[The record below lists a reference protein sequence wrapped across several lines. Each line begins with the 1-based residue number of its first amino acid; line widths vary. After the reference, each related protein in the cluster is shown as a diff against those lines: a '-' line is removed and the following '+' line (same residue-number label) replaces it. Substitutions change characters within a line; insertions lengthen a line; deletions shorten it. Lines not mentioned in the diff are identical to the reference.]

1 MNCSLVDVK
10 KQGFLCPL
18 LYCLE
23 YWVLNL
29 ALHGFSDRINPIFLF
44 SRTSVILLRMRAL
57 IMSTLE
63 EQFDPLIVG
72 RKIRELRTKQGMNL
86 EVLARAIE
94 RAPSQVSAIENGK
107 RTPPILQLQKIANAL
122 GVTLNQLL
130 TADKLSERSA
140 NELEIER
147 AQRSG
152 LYASLGL
159 PDAYIGKTVS
169 NNILDI
175 ILGLQREVERLHLQ
189 RAATPEEARRANLE
203 LRKEMRKINNYF
215 PALEEEARNLLAKI
229 DHTAG
234 PLSERLTAE
243 LANNLG
249 FTLHYTQELPA
260 STRVITDEKNGRIY
274 LPMRREGRDART
286 ILLQALAGHVLKHSS
301 PIDYGDYLSQRVLTN
316 YLAGALLM
324 PESIAVDFLQSA
336 KTKREL
342 SVEDLRDHFG
352 VSYETA
358 AHRFTNL
365 ATVHLEL
372 PVHFLKVHESGAI
385 SKAYENDNV
394 TFPSDVFGSVEGQI
408 VCRNWS
414 ARKVFTV
421 EDRFTPYYQYTDK
434 PAGTYWCTSRIE
446 NSDQG
451 QFSISVGTK
460 FETVKYFRGRASTTR
475 YKSNCPEPTCCRHAP
490 AELEDKWGGMIRP
503 TPRLNSSLLAAMP
516 QNGFLGIEHREVL
529 EFLEG
534 LQDS

>member
-1 MNCSLVDVK
+1 M
-10 KQGFLCPL
+10 QEFLMGN
-18 LYCLE
+18 LE
-23 YWVLNL
+23 KEI
-29 ALHGFSDRINPIFLF
+29 D
-44 SRTSVILLRMRAL
+44 AL
-57 IMSTLE
+57 I
-63 EQFDPLIVG
+63 VW
-72 RKIRELRTKQGMNL
+72 RRIRELRTKQAMTL
-86 EVLARAIE
+86 ELLARAIE

-122 GVTLNQLL
+122 GVTLSQLL
-130 TADKLSERSA
+130 NDESISERSA
-140 NELEIER
+140 KELEIER
-147 AQRSG
+147 AQRGG

-159 PDAYIGKTVS
+159 PEAHIGKTVS
-169 NNILDI
+169 NSVLEI

-215 PALEEEARNLLAKI
+215 PHLEDEARNLLAKI
-229 DHTAG
+229 DHKSG

-243 LANNLG
+243 LANKLG
-249 FTLHYTQELPA
+249 FTLHYVQDLPA

-286 ILLQALAGHVLKHSS
+286 ILLQALAGYVLKHPSQM
-301 PIDYGDYLSQRVLTN
+301 DYGDYLSQRVQTN

-324 PESIAVDFLQSA
+324 PESNAVDFLNNA
-336 KTKREL
+336 KNKREL
-342 SVEDLRDHFG
+342 SVEDLRDYFG

-414 ARKVFTV
+414 ARKVFTI
-421 EDRFTPYYQYTDK
+421 EDRFTPYNQYTDK
-434 PAGTYWCTSRIE
+434 PVGTYWCTSRIQ
-446 NSDQG
+446 NSAQG
-451 QFSISVGTK
+451 
-460 FETVKYFRGRASTTR
+460 
-475 YKSNCPEPTCCRHAP
+475 
-490 AELEDKWGGMIRP
+490 
-503 TPRLNSSLLAAMP
+503 
-516 QNGFLGIEHREVL
+516 
-529 EFLEG
+529 EF
-534 LQDS
+534 

>member
-1 MNCSLVDVK
+1 
-10 KQGFLCPL
+10 
-18 LYCLE
+18 
-23 YWVLNL
+23 
-29 ALHGFSDRINPIFLF
+29 
-44 SRTSVILLRMRAL
+44 MRAL

-159 PDAYIGKTVS
+159 PDAFIGKTVS

-189 RAATPEEARRANLE
+189 RSATPEEARRANLE

-229 DHTAG
+229 DHTSG

-243 LANNLG
+243 LANKLG

-286 ILLQALAGHVLKHSS
+286 ILLQALAGHVLKHDS
-301 PIDYGDYLSQRVLTN
+301 PKDYGDYLSQRVLTN

-324 PESIAVDFLQSA
+324 PESTAVEFLQDA

-342 SVEDLRDHFG
+342 SVEDLRDHFA
-352 VSYETA
+352 VSYEAA

-414 ARKVFTV
+414 ARKVFTI

-503 TPRLNSSLLAAMP
+503 TPKLNSSLLAAMP

-529 EFLEG
+529 EFLEE
-534 LQDS
+534 QRDS

>member
-1 MNCSLVDVK
+1 METTETD
-10 KQGFLCPL
+10 
-18 LYCLE
+18 
-23 YWVLNL
+23 
-29 ALHGFSDRINPIFLF
+29 
-44 SRTSVILLRMRAL
+44 
-57 IMSTLE
+57 
-63 EQFDPLIVG
+63 FDPLVVG
-72 RKIRELRTKQGMNL
+72 RKIRELRTKQAMTL

-107 RTPPILQLQKIANAL
+107 RTPPIQQLQKIAKAL
-122 GVTLNQLL
+122 GISLNQLL
-130 TADKLSERSA
+130 NADNLTERSA

-147 AQRSG
+147 AQRNG
-152 LYASLGL
+152 LYSSLGL
-159 PDAYIGKTVS
+159 PDAFIGKTVS
-169 NNILDI
+169 NSILEI

-189 RAATPEEARRANLE
+189 RSATPEEARRVNLE
-203 LRKEMRKINNYF
+203 LRQEMRKINNYF
-215 PALEEEARNLLAKI
+215 PALEIEARNLLSKI

-243 LANNLG
+243 LADKLG
-249 FTLHYTQELPA
+249 FSLHYVQDLPA

-286 ILLQALAGHVLKHSS
+286 LLLQALAGHVLKHQA
-301 PIDYGDYLSQRVLTN
+301 PTDYRDYLSQRVQTN

-324 PESIAVDFLQSA
+324 PESHAVTFLQDA

-342 SVEDLRDHFG
+342 SVEDLRDYFG

-365 ATVHLEL
+365 ATVHLDL

-394 TFPSDVFGSVEGQI
+394 AFPSDVFGSVEGQI

-414 ARKVFTV
+414 ARKVFTI
-421 EDRFTPYYQYTDK
+421 EDRFTPYHQYTDK
-434 PAGTYWCTSRIE
+434 PAGTFWCTSRIQ
-446 NSDQG
+446 NSAQG
-451 QFSISVGTK
+451 EFSVSVGTR
-460 FETVKYFRGRASTTR
+460 FDAVKYFRGRASTTR
-475 YKSNCPEPTCCRHAP
+475 HKSSCPEPTCCRHAP
-490 AELEDKWGGMIRP
+490 AELESKWGGMIRP
-503 TPRLNSSLLAAMP
+503 TPRLNSSLLAAVP

-534 LQDS
+534 QREI

>member
-1 MNCSLVDVK
+1 
-10 KQGFLCPL
+10 
-18 LYCLE
+18 
-23 YWVLNL
+23 
-29 ALHGFSDRINPIFLF
+29 
-44 SRTSVILLRMRAL
+44 
-57 IMSTLE
+57 MSTPE
-63 EQFDPLIVG
+63 DDFDPLIVG
-72 RKIRELRTKQGMNL
+72 RRIRELRTKQGMNL
-86 EVLARAIE
+86 QVLAQAIE

-107 RTPPILQLQKIANAL
+107 RTPPILQLQKIARVL

-130 TADKLSERSA
+130 SAEKLSERSA

-147 AQRSG
+147 AQRNG

-159 PDAYIGKTVS
+159 PDAHIGKTVS

-203 LRKEMRKINNYF
+203 LRKEMRRTNNYF

-229 DHTAG
+229 DHKSG

-243 LANNLG
+243 LANKLG
-249 FTLHYTQELPA
+249 FTLHYVQDLPA

-286 ILLQALAGHVLKHSS
+286 VLLQALAGHVLKHSS
-301 PIDYGDYLSQRVLTN
+301 PIDYGDYLSQRVHSN
-316 YLAGALLM
+316 YLAGALLI
-324 PESIAVDFLQSA
+324 PESSAVEFLQSA

-342 SVEDLRDHFG
+342 SVEDLRDYFG

-365 ATVHLEL
+365 ATVHLDL

-414 ARKVFTV
+414 ARKVFII
-421 EDRFTPYYQYTDK
+421 EDRFTPYHQYTDK
-434 PAGTYWCTSRIE
+434 PGGTYWCTSRIQ
-446 NSDQG
+446 NSAQG
-451 QFSISVGTK
+451 EFSVSVGTK
-460 FETVKYFRGRASTTR
+460 FETVKYFRGRDSNTR
-475 YKSNCPEPTCCRHAP
+475 YKSNCPDASCCRFAP
-490 AELEDKWGGMIRP
+490 VELEDKWNGMIRP
-503 TPRLNSSLLAAMP
+503 TPKLNSSLLAAVP

-534 LQDS
+534 QRDS

>member
-1 MNCSLVDVK
+1 
-10 KQGFLCPL
+10 
-18 LYCLE
+18 
-23 YWVLNL
+23 
-29 ALHGFSDRINPIFLF
+29 
-44 SRTSVILLRMRAL
+44 
-57 IMSTLE
+57 MSTLE
-63 EQFDPLIVG
+63 EEFDPLVVG
-72 RKIRELRTKQGMNL
+72 RRIRELRTKKGMNL

-107 RTPPILQLQKIANAL
+107 RAPQIQQLQKIANAL
-122 GVTLNQLL
+122 GVTLNHLL
-130 TADKLSERSA
+130 SAEKLSERSA

-189 RAATPEEARRANLE
+189 RSATPEEARRANLE
-203 LRKEMRKINNYF
+203 LRKEMRRINNYF
-215 PALEEEARNLLAKI
+215 PDLEEEARNLLAKI
-229 DHTAG
+229 DHTSG

-243 LANNLG
+243 LANELG
-249 FTLHYTQELPA
+249 FTLHYTQDLPA
-260 STRVITDEKNGRIY
+260 STRVITDEKHGRIY

-286 ILLQALAGHVLKHSS
+286 ILLQALAGHVLKHEA
-301 PIDYGDYLSQRVLTN
+301 PQDYGDYLSQRVLTN

-324 PESIAVDFLQSA
+324 PESSAVAFLQAA
-336 KTKREL
+336 KTKCEL

-365 ATVHLEL
+365 ATVHLDL

-414 ARKVFTV
+414 ARRVFTI

-434 PAGTYWCTSRIE
+434 PVGTYWCTSRIE

-451 QFSISVGTK
+451 QFSVSVGTK

-475 YKSNCPEPTCCRHAP
+475 YKSSCPDPSCCRHAP

-503 TPRLNSSLLAAMP
+503 TPKLNSSLLAAIP

-534 LQDS
+534 QRDSS

>member
-1 MNCSLVDVK
+1 M
-10 KQGFLCPL
+10 QEFLMGN
-18 LYCLE
+18 LE
-23 YWVLNL
+23 KEID
-29 ALHGFSDRINPIFLF
+29 A
-44 SRTSVILLRMRAL
+44 
-57 IMSTLE
+57 
-63 EQFDPLIVG
+63 LIVG
-72 RKIRELRTKQGMNL
+72 RRIRELRTKQAMTL
-86 EVLARAIE
+86 ELLARAIE

-122 GVTLNQLL
+122 GVTLSQLL
-130 TADKLSERSA
+130 NDESISERSA
-140 NELEIER
+140 KELEIER
-147 AQRSG
+147 AQRGG

-159 PDAYIGKTVS
+159 PEAHIGKTVS
-169 NNILDI
+169 NSVLEI

-215 PALEEEARNLLAKI
+215 PHLEDEARNLLAKI
-229 DHTAG
+229 DHKSG

-243 LANNLG
+243 LANKLG
-249 FTLHYTQELPA
+249 FTLHYVQDLPA

-286 ILLQALAGHVLKHSS
+286 ILLQALAGYVLKHPS
-301 PIDYGDYLSQRVLTN
+301 PMDYGDYLSQRVQTN

-324 PESIAVDFLQSA
+324 PESNAVDFLNNA
-336 KTKREL
+336 KNKREL
-342 SVEDLRDHFG
+342 SVEDLRDYFG

-414 ARKVFTV
+414 ARKVFTI
-421 EDRFTPYYQYTDK
+421 EDRFTPYNQYTDK
-434 PAGTYWCTSRIE
+434 PVGTYWCTSRIQ
-446 NSDQG
+446 NSAQG
-451 QFSISVGTK
+451 EFSVSVGTN
-460 FETVKYFRGRASTTR
+460 FEAVKYFRGRASTTR
-475 YKSNCPEPTCCRHAP
+475 YKSSCPDPTCCRHSP
-490 AELEDKWGGMIRP
+490 VELENKWGGMIRP
-503 TPRLNSSLLAAMP
+503 TPRLNSSLLAAIP
-516 QNGFLGIEHREVL
+516 QNGFLGIEYREIL
-529 EFLEG
+529 EFLEE
-534 LQDS
+534 QTHS

>member
-1 MNCSLVDVK
+1 
-10 KQGFLCPL
+10 
-18 LYCLE
+18 
-23 YWVLNL
+23 
-29 ALHGFSDRINPIFLF
+29 
-44 SRTSVILLRMRAL
+44 
-57 IMSTLE
+57 
-63 EQFDPLIVG
+63 
-72 RKIRELRTKQGMNL
+72 
-86 EVLARAIE
+86 
-94 RAPSQVSAIENGK
+94 
-107 RTPPILQLQKIANAL
+107 
-122 GVTLNQLL
+122 
-130 TADKLSERSA
+130 
-140 NELEIER
+140 
-147 AQRSG
+147 
-152 LYASLGL
+152 
-159 PDAYIGKTVS
+159 
-169 NNILDI
+169 
-175 ILGLQREVERLHLQ
+175 
-189 RAATPEEARRANLE
+189 
-203 LRKEMRKINNYF
+203 
-215 PALEEEARNLLAKI
+215 
-229 DHTAG
+229 
-234 PLSERLTAE
+234 LTAE
-243 LANNLG
+243 LANKLG
-249 FTLHYTQELPA
+249 FTLHYTQDLPA

-286 ILLQALAGHVLKHSS
+286 ILLQALAGHVLKHDS
-301 PIDYGDYLSQRVLTN
+301 PKDYGDYLSQRVLTN

-324 PESIAVDFLQSA
+324 PESIAVEFLQDA

-342 SVEDLRDHFG
+342 SVEDLRDHFA
-352 VSYETA
+352 VSYEAA

-529 EFLEG
+529 EFLEE
-534 LQDS
+534 QRDS